1 MLLNKETRTGRIYLM
16 KLPLKIPGLP
26 SSEAELLRRTSRP
39 EWHAMII
46 QLWHSRS
53 TDFVTE
59 LYGPVQNA
67 SFFQDH
73 VWIFPHEGDHISS
86 RESLKTVDC
95 FIAEVSTPA
104 TGLGIELWFASAY
117 GKRILCIY
125 KQWSQTSSSLKFV
138 TDEYIEYENAE
149 DMIAKIWNFLK
160 NQ

>member
-1 MLLNKETRTGRIYLM
+1 MLLNEETRTGRIYLM
-16 KLPLKIPGLP
+16 KLPLKIPGL
-26 SSEAELLRRTSRP
+26 RP
-39 EWHAMII
+39 EWHIPMII

-59 LYGPVQNA
+59 LYGLVQNA

-73 VWIFPHEGDHISS
+73 VWIFPHDGAHIDS